1 MNTYKN
7 IYLELR
13 NVSIIFRLR
22 NLNTERDEGIP
33 QDGRVLFEF
42 LVTGGNYQHLL
53 DL

>member
-13 NVSIIFRLR
+13 NVSIIFRLG

-33 QDGRVLFEF
+33 QDGRYARMYV
-42 LVTGGNYQHLL
+42 
-53 DL
+53 